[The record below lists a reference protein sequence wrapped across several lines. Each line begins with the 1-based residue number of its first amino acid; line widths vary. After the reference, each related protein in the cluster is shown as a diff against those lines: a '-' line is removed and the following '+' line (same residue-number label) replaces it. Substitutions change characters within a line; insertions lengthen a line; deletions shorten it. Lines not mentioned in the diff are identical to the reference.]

1 MAKTSFGGPSSSYA
15 AEIPYTPSADETN
28 TGIQKSIAGINNVS
42 KQLLNL
48 TPAGLVDVEV
58 YDIKKNSKAY
68 GSYQAVSTFFNRINE
83 DANTKGVEKIEET
96 DTKKPSYYAFK
107 SKLMRIGLGDNIVTD
122 FFAENASEMYR
133 GLGIGGAQSESTVAG
148 WDVMSNG
155 KFSTAEEIEALVD
168 AAENMPEQTD
178 AVRQYSSRYE
188 QIKEEDG
195 GVMAFMVGVAENPK
209 YVRDVAISSLANMA
223 TSFATSPDVA
233 GRALVGGLV
242 GLATSK
248 LPGISRSLGF
258 LSGVMGSVSGSMDAA
273 QTYSQLMQEQLKKD
287 GKDFTPK
294 NIKALL
300 NDDAVIEFE
309 DENGI
314 TALNMTGTRAD
325 IIKRR
330 SIRRGIAIGLVDGF
344 STLIA
349 GRTAVGSVGKI
360 STKTVRGIKATGQAM
375 AGGIASEVAGQTLG
389 GQEYEAGEILTEGIA
404 EKGIATTGVTVIP
417 QFFKKKGIYKIGKQ
431 TFNESEFVKQINS
444 MDDATLAAADV
455 KVENDS
461 ALEGLVKTRQG
472 DAYID
477 SQINAKVKN
486 AKDRKELIKLKKEL
500 RKAEIDAGKKDSYTV
515 PDADLKVQAIQDKIA
530 AIINKYSSVDGRSS
544 EVRARAKAGKEIKKA
559 RQKIYL
565 DETEQFAEV
574 SSEQLDFD
582 PYEAFDT
589 NKEYVSAYVSRVMS
603 GMDLSEMTQKQI
615 AAEANKLAADA
626 NNSDGVNIVRDADGR
641 GKIMI
646 NREIAA
652 EYGAMNVGSHEVL
665 HAVMDG
671 ALKQMKPAERKIVI
685 KEFKNQIKTNLGQE
699 VLDLINIRLISAYT
713 DKKGKLTID
722 LDETV
727 EWFTALSDIIQDKN
741 NNITYKENKGFFDKI
756 KDNIANLFNK
766 NTPYEKLSIKT
777 GEQAFNFMKEYS
789 KSVKAGKLSESMV
802 EFAGRNKSASGSS
815 FSKNRGKLID
825 DINDLQQGATTK
837 AEFQK
842 SNIFNK
848 VFESVQPNGAVNN
861 YIKSLQMSPEKT
873 RETIDSVTDR
883 LINFNPEAKRKDGT
897 VIGPKG
903 LGEFMMANV
912 GFGKLDAAKKLFKD
926 SDKAKKEVKIDSKE
940 VKELEDKTTAKA
952 QTKQGP
958 KARILKS
965 LADINIDNK
974 GVISSTA
981 RAEINS
987 LIEQNPKNLE
997 EKISK
1002 IIDKEITKAVKA
1014 QMGKIS
1020 KVKGEVLISEEYKA
1034 FIALNYENIVK
1045 SLDVTTIKNNYK
1057 TLFEL
1062 TEIGKEDRKTKKSD
1076 KPSLKKDSNYRKGIF
1091 KIETNKAKFTKFFTE
1106 GGYTTLLAR
1115 QKGLAKQI
1123 AEGIVE
1129 NVISNEII
1137 ENSNN
1142 NDVVIEA
1149 KLKNYAKNLNRQ
1161 KNEVQGNYNDI
1172 VNFSKRAA
1180 RKAINDGMFLADLI
1194 VKNKGVEGVYKTGV
1208 YPPRLINNPRNITI
1222 EMQEFIFNE
1231 IYADG
1236 NLTQLTSKEL
1246 KGIQT
1251 AKILQKAGRIYANTN
1266 NGAMYEQ
1273 FIIDVASKIPGIQV
1287 LSTTMAEG
1295 GIPDLH
1301 VMMHGKDFFVE
1312 VKMANAQYSS
1322 ITISDY
1328 DISKNKWTIKKKYDF
1343 NPQID
1348 ALVQK
1353 ASKGVKAAQKFV
1365 NDAKIPDPV
1374 TKKPFVWKKF
1384 GDPIPTQAIQML
1396 KDAGLYKGMM
1406 AVDNN
1411 FNIDNIGE
1419 MYRGKEYPVY
1429 YIHIQGK
1436 GLFHM
1441 GVNPLKLPVPKLTG
1455 TASLTLRRVPSTK
1468 YKQVGGVKT
1477 KTGYTTLTY
1486 RAIPIIDAAS
1496 VTKSDF
1502 SIGNNLEFNELMQT
1516 KEVKFLEAQ
1525 QESENKNS
1533 FSRSVNNSRVVR
1545 KPKGITVLDFDD
1557 TLATSKS
1564 LIKYTQPDGTKGTLT
1579 PEQYAST
1586 YQDLQDLGYE
1596 FDFSE
1601 FNKVVDGKVAPL
1613 FQKALKLQGKFGP
1626 ENMFVL
1632 TARPAESAPA
1642 IFAFIKANGLN
1653 IPLKNITGLANS
1665 TSEAKAL
1672 WIAGKVSE
1680 GFNDFYFADDALQNV
1695 QAVKNML
1702 DQFDVKSKVQQAKV
1716 NFSKSINKNFN
1727 DIIENVTGI
1736 DSEKRFAATKARKRG
1751 SGKGKFRLFI
1761 PPSHEDFVG
1770 LLYNFMGK
1778 GTEGNKHRD
1787 FLENAL
1793 VRPLN
1798 RAYKEIDTAKQ
1809 AVANDYKALN
1819 KQMPDVNKK
1828 LTKKTPDGDFTYQDA
1843 IRVYLWD
1850 KHGYKIPGLSDVDQ
1864 ASLVDLINQD
1874 PSLQSYAEALNI
1886 ISKQEKYV
1894 DPGQNWETGN
1904 IRIDLVDATGRVGRA
1919 GYFAEFNENADIMF
1933 SEENLNK
1940 IEAAY
1945 GANFREALEDML
1957 HRIKT
1962 GVNRPKGASA
1972 RPNMFMNWL
1981 NASVAGVMFFNTRS
1995 ALLQQMSNV
2004 NYLNF
2009 ADNNIFTAGLAFA
2022 NQPQYWKDFAM
2033 IFNSDMLKQ
2042 RRGGLQTDINGAEL
2056 AEAIK
2061 KARPGNMFDQ
2071 VAIIT
2076 GKALRL
2082 GFLPTQIG
2090 DNIAIATGGAAFY
2103 RNRVNKYIKDGL
2115 SKKEAETKAFTDFQ
2129 NITQSTQ
2136 QSARPDMTSQQQ
2148 ASWIG
2153 KLVLNFLN
2161 TPSQYNRIIKKAGS
2175 DILNGRTTPPN
2186 TSLTQSNMSNA
2197 SRILYYGA
2205 AQNLIFYSLQTAL
2218 FAVMFGS
2225 DDEDEDKRAEQFLK
2239 KKERVIS
2246 GSIDTILRGS
2256 GIYGVA
2262 VSTLKNM
2269 AIKFMEQREK
2279 GYNKDESA
2287 VVMEM
2292 LNFSP
2297 VVGIKAR
2304 RIVNAE
2310 KTLNYNKKVIKEME
2324 TFDIDNPVWSAVTN
2338 YTQTISTAPVNK
2350 IYQKT
2355 INLRNAAD
2363 NDYTALQ
2370 RLLFF
2375 SGYTTW
2381 SLNLGDTKKMKKIK
2395 DDIKNKNVNPA
2406 YKKRPIKIKRLKR
2419 IN

>member
-1 MAKTSFGGPSSSYA
+1 MAKQSFGGPSSGYQEVKRVDNGEVDYSV
-15 AEIPYTPSADETN
+15 DD
-28 TGIQKSIAGINNVS
+28 
-42 KQLLNL
+42 NL
-48 TPAGLVDVEV
+48 I
-58 YDIKKNSKAY
+58 YDIKKNSQAY
-68 GSYQAVSTFFNRINE
+68 GGSEAVSTFFNRIFE
-83 DANTKGVEKIEET
+83 DDDDKGLQKVEET

-107 SKLMRIGLGDNIVTD
+107 SSLRGIGLGDNFVTD
-122 FFAENASEMYR
+122 FIAGNASEMYR
-133 GLGIGGAQSESTVAG
+133 GLKIGGAQAESTVAG

-155 KFSTAEEIEALVD
+155 RFSTAEEIEALID
-168 AAENMPEQTD
+168 AAEDMPEQTD

-195 GVMAFMVGVAENPK
+195 GVMAFIVGVAENPK

-223 TSFATSPDVA
+223 TSFVTSPDVA
-233 GRALVGGLV
+233 GRAIVGGV
-242 GLATSK
+242 AGMVTSK
-248 LPGISRSLGF
+248 LPGISKALGF
-258 LSGVMGSVSGSMDAA
+258 LSGFMGSVSGSMDAA

-287 GKDFTPK
+287 GKNFTPE
-294 NIKALL
+294 NIRALL
-300 NDDAVIEFE
+300 DDETIVDFE

-325 IIKRR
+325 ILKRR
-330 SIRRGIAIGLVDGF
+330 SIRRGIAIGVVDGL

-349 GRTAVGSVGKI
+349 GRTAAGGVGKI
-360 STKTVRGIKATGQAM
+360 STKAVRGVKATAEAM
-375 AGGIASEVAGQTLG
+375 AGGIASEISGQTFG

-404 EKGIATTGVTVIP
+404 EKGIATTGVSVLP
-417 QFFKKKGIYKIGKQ
+417 NVFKKAGVYKIGKQ
-431 TFNESEFVKQINS
+431 TFTESEFVKQINS
-444 MDDATLAAADV
+444 MDDATLAAANV
-455 KVENDS
+455 KVENDT
-461 ALEGLVKTRQG
+461 ALEGLVRTRQG

-477 SQINAKVKN
+477 SQINAKVKD
-486 AKDRKELIKLKKEL
+486 AKDRKELVKLQKEL
-500 RKAEIDAGKKDSYTV
+500 RKAESDAAKKDSYAV
-515 PDADLKVQAIQDKIA
+515 PDADLKVQAIQDKIN

-544 EVRARAKAGKEIKKA
+544 EVRARAKAGKEIKQA

-615 AAEANKLAADA
+615 SAEANRLAADA

-646 NREIAA
+646 NREVAA
-652 EYGAMNVGSHEVL
+652 EVGAMNVGSHEVL
-665 HAVMDG
+665 HSVMDG
-671 ALKQMKPAERKIVI
+671 ALRQMEPAERKVVI
-685 KEFKNQIKTNLGQE
+685 KQFKDQIRTNLGQE
-699 VLDLINIRLISAYT
+699 VLDLINVRLVSAYT
-713 DKKGKLTID
+713 NKEGKLTID
-722 LDETV
+722 LEETV
-727 EWFTALSDIIQDKN
+727 EWFTALSDIIEDKE
-741 NNITYKENKGFFDKI
+741 NNITYKENKGFFDTV
-756 KDNIANLFNK
+756 KDNIAGLFNRS
-766 NTPYEKLSIKT
+766 TPYEKLSIKT

-789 KSVKAGKLSESMV
+789 KSVKGGRLSESMV

-815 FSKNRGKLID
+815 FSKNRGRLID

-842 SNIFNK
+842 SNIFNN
-848 VFESVQPNGAVNN
+848 VFEAIQNGGAINN
-861 YIKSLQMSPEKT
+861 YIRSLQMSPEKT

-883 LINFNPEAKRKDGT
+883 LINFDPAAKRKDGT

-903 LGEFMMANV
+903 LGEFIMANV
-912 GFGKLDAAKKLFKD
+912 GFGKLDAAKKL
-926 SDKAKKEVKIDSKE
+926 AVKGEKTKRETSIDTQE
-940 VKELEDKTTAKA
+940 AKELTNESTE
-952 QTKQGP
+952 TKKQESKGQ
-958 KARILKS
+958 KARVLKS

-974 GVISSTA
+974 EIISSTA

-997 EKISK
+997 AKISE

-1020 KVKGEVLISEEYKA
+1020 NVKGEVVISEEYKA

-1115 QKGLAKQI
+1115 QKGLANQI
-1123 AEGIVE
+1123 AKGIVE
-1129 NVISNEII
+1129 DVVSNEII

-1142 NDVVIEA
+1142 NEVVIGA
-1149 KLKNYAKNLNRQ
+1149 KLENYAKNLNKQ

-1172 VNFSKRAA
+1172 VNFSKKAA
-1180 RKAINDGMFLADLI
+1180 RKAINDGMFLSDLI
-1194 VKNKGVEGVYKTGV
+1194 VKNKGVKGIYKTGV
-1208 YPPRLINNPRNITI
+1208 YPPRLINNPRKITVK
-1222 EMQEFIFNE
+1222 MQEFIFNE

-1266 NGAMYEQ
+1266 NGAIYEQ
-1273 FIIDVASKIPGIQV
+1273 FIIDVASQIPGIQV

-1374 TKKPFVWKKF
+1374 TGKPFVWKKF

-1396 KDAGLYKGMM
+1396 KDEGLYKGMM

-1411 FNIDNIGE
+1411 FDIDNIGE

-1502 SIGNNLEFNELMQT
+1502 SIGNSLEFNELMQT
-1516 KEVKFLEAQ
+1516 KEVKFLEAE
-1525 QESENKNS
+1525 QEAKTKNA
-1533 FSRSVNNSRVVR
+1533 FSRSINNSRVVR

-1586 YQDLQDLGYE
+1586 YQDLQDLGYV

-1613 FQKALKLQGKFGP
+1613 FQKALKLQSKFGP

-1665 TSEAKAL
+1665 TAEAKAL
-1672 WIAGKVSE
+1672 WMADKVAE

-1716 NFSKSINKNFN
+1716 NFSKSLDNDFN
-1727 DIIENVTGI
+1727 VLLEEVTGI
-1736 DSEKRFAATKARKRG
+1736 ESFKRFERTKARKRG
-1751 SGKGKFRLFI
+1751 ADKGKFRLFI

-1778 GTEGNKHRD
+1778 GRKGDAHRE
-1787 FLENAL
+1787 FLEQAL

-1798 RAYKEIDTAKQ
+1798 RAYKEVDTAKQ
-1809 AVANDYKALN
+1809 AVANDYKSLN
-1819 KQMPDVNKK
+1819 KQMPEVNKM
-1828 LTKKTPDGDFTYQDA
+1828 LSKKTPDGDFTYQDA

-1850 KHGYKIPGLSDVDQ
+1850 KHGYKIPGLSDIDQ
-1864 ASLVDLINQD
+1864 ASLVELVKSDGM
-1874 PSLQSYAEALNI
+1874 LQSYADTLNA

-1894 DPGQNWETGN
+1894 DPGPNWENGN

-1919 GYFAEFNENADIMF
+1919 DYFTEFNENADIMF

-1945 GANFREALEDML
+1945 GKPFREALEDML

-1962 GVNRPKGASA
+1962 GINRPKGASA
-1972 RPNMFMNWL
+1972 KPNMFMNWL

-2009 ADNNIFTAGLAFA
+2009 ADNNIFAAGLAFA
-2022 NQPQYWKDFAM
+2022 NQKQYWKDFAM

-2061 KARPGNMFDQ
+2061 KARPGNLFDQ

-2115 SKKEAETKAFTDFQ
+2115 SQKEAETKAFTDFQ
-2129 NITQSTQ
+2129 NVTQSTQ
-2136 QSARPDMTSQQQ
+2136 QSARPDMSSQQQ
-2148 ASWIG
+2148 SSWIG

-2161 TPSQYNRIIKKAGS
+2161 TPSQYNRIIKKAGT
-2175 DILNGRTTPPN
+2175 DILNRRITPPN
-2186 TSLTQSNMSNA
+2186 TSQMQSDMSNA

-2218 FAVMFGS
+2218 FAVMFGT

-2239 KKERVIS
+2239 KKERVIN

-2269 AIKFMEQREK
+2269 AMKFMEQREK

-2310 KTLNYNKKVIKEME
+2310 KTLNYNKKVIEEME
-2324 TFDIDNPVWSAVTN
+2324 TFDIDNPMWSAVTN
-2338 YTQTISTAPVNK
+2338 YTQTATTAPVNK

-2363 NDYTALQ
+2363 NDYTTLQ
-2370 RLLFF
+2370 RLLFL

-2395 DDIKNKNVNPA
+2395 EDIKNKGKNPA
-2406 YKKRPIKIKRLKR
+2406 YKKRAVPIKRLKR